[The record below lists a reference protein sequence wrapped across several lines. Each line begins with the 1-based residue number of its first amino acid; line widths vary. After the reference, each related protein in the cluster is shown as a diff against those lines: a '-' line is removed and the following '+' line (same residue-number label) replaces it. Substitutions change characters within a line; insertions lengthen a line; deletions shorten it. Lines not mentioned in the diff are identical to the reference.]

1 MSGQRKI
8 VLFLFGG
15 VVFLMLVLQLA
26 LGLTIVTGKTNPQ
39 VQQVMDKLIKAHQ
52 HTGYLTVAL
61 SLGYVVT
68 SLALVSRT
76 PSPSPGAVPVGGRQG
91 EA

>member
-61 SLGYVVT
+61 SIGYVVT
-68 SLALVSRT
+68 SLALVAGTKPPGDAIT
-76 PSPSPGAVPVGGRQG
+76 PRQTTS
-91 EA
+91 